1 MAKIEYNIPSERI
14 PLICTVALQ
23 LCPYFLFIIS
33 TPDILSAF
41 LATASC
47 MSCLSVDGHAK
58 ETQSSGGYFLNLCYL
73 CRSQP
78 KVEID

>member
-14 PLICTVALQ
+14 PLISTVALQ

-33 TPDILSAF
+33 TPDILSAL
-41 LATASC
+41 LATAA
-47 MSCLSVDGHAK
+47 CLLMVVTKKHRVVGVIFK
-58 ETQSSGGYFLNLCYL
+58 ICTIL

-78 KVEID
+78 KVEIE